1 MSTSAASTTA
11 DGFALNST
19 LLRVEA
25 VAHELQICRTSA
37 FKLVASGQIESIK
50 IGASRRV
57 PREALDSYIKG
68 LRATS

>member
-1 MSTSAASTTA
+1 MFSLSTATDFPSDTA
-11 DGFALNST
+11 

-25 VAHELQICRTSA
+25 VARELQISRTQAYS
-37 FKLVASGQIESIK
+37 LIRSRQIESIK

-57 PREALDSYIKG
+57 PRQALDHYIES